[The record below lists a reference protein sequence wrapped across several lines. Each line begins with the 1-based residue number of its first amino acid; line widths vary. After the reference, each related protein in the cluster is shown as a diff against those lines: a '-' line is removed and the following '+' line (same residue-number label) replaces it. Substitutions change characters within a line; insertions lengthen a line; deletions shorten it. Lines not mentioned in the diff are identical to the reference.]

1 MSQLGIKNISK
12 KSYSGTFDGV
22 IYEFKAGELKL
33 MDPVVAMHLSGA
45 SNLAAIGG
53 YALKVVP
60 MADIPEEL
68 RKEPETK
75 THTLTG
81 VKSISGK
88 PVEIMYDGK
97 IFKFSKSDVT
107 FLHKDIA
114 AELISRSFENGK
126 PTLAETKP
134 EPAKSA
140 PNKGK
145 DKEENK

>member
-1 MSQLGIKNISK
+1 MSQLGIKNTSK
-12 KSYSGTFDGV
+12 KSYAGTYDGV

-33 MDPVVAMHLSGA
+33 MDPEIAMHLSGA

-88 PVEIMYDGK
+88 LVEIMYDGK
-97 IFKFSKSDVT
+97 IFKFGKSEVT
-107 FLHKDIA
+107 FLHKDVA
-114 AELISRSFENGK
+114 AELIARSFENGK

-134 EPAKSA
+134 EVAKA
-140 PNKGK
+140 EANKK
-145 DKEENK
+145 EDKKEVK